1 MSDVEGD
8 RPTGAPRPPAPR
20 PIAPK
25 PRSIE
30 ASAARFS
37 DHPARDRI
45 RAVDLLSG
53 PFREALAEHLA
64 EIAGTE
70 HVKAA

>member
-25 PRSIE
+25 PR
-30 ASAARFS
+30 AMQDPAVLSALHSVWMRAMERAGLTIA
-37 DHPARDRI
+37 DLRDPD
-45 RAVDLLSG
+45 A
-53 PFREALAEHLA
+53 
-64 EIAGTE
+64 E